1 MARQYLSILIAE
13 KPLLPALAL
22 AAMIVAFISLV
33 RVGGFLQLAELTA
46 HDLLLTAA
54 ARPQDDTSPLVLVG
68 ITEEEIQSLGRWPL
82 TDDMLAGAIEQLLS
96 MEPRVIGVDI
106 YRDQPVP
113 PGGEQLSKL
122 LAASSRVIFIHKVG
136 GGGAIPIEPPAVL
149 QGTDRTGFS
158 DMVIDPD
165 GTVRRG
171 LLFLDDGQQV
181 YFSLPLA
188 VAVRYLAYDGIFPQA
203 GDPDPTHI
211 RLGKT
216 TIPPFES
223 SDGAYIDA
231 DAGGYQ
237 FLLNFA
243 GGSAAFRQFSLTEV
257 MDSAEAAAAI
267 RNGIVM
273 LGVTADSVKDAFVT
287 PFSHALGGQPAMS
300 GIALHAH
307 ITDQLLRMARAGE
320 PPLRSLA
327 DRWEYGLIALW
338 GLLGALVAVYIK
350 QLWRFLAVI
359 LAGLAV
365 IAVLP
370 YGALLNQLWLPLVP
384 SLLAWLFSAGLVM
397 VLMRGSERSQR
408 KLLMELFSRNVSA
421 DVAAEIWEQRNQ
433 FMEGGRL
440 AAREVTAT
448 VLFSD
453 LENFTPVS
461 ERLGPA
467 RLMEW
472 LNHYMETM
480 AGLVMRHGGIVDDYY
495 GDAIMAD
502 FGVPLARDSE
512 AEIDQDARN
521 AVDCALAMRHI
532 IARLNR
538 ENQAK
543 DLPPVRMRV
552 GICTGPMIA
561 GFLGNSQ
568 RMKYT
573 TIGDTVNTAARL
585 ESYGKEMPQMN
596 AAEGDC
602 RILVSATTAAR
613 LGTGYRLE
621 VVGDLELKGK
631 AAPVSVLKVLGRLSK
646 QGTGNTGAGL

>member
-1 MARQYLSILIAE
+1 VAKLYLSKLMAE
-13 KPLLPALAL
+13 KPLLPALLFAVL
-22 AAMIVAFISLV
+22 VVTVISLV
-33 RVGGFLQLAELTA
+33 RAGGYLQLAELTA

-54 ARPQDDTSPLVLVG
+54 ARPQDEAPPLVLVG
-68 ITEEEIQSLGRWPL
+68 ITEEEIQSLGTWPL
-82 TDDMLAGAIEQLLS
+82 TDTMLAGAIEHLLS
-96 MEPRVIGVDI
+96 LGPRVIGVDI

-113 PGGEQLSKL
+113 PGGEELQEL
-122 LAASSRVIFIHKVG
+122 LAASDKVIFIHKVG

-149 QGTDRTGFS
+149 SGTDRTGFS

-188 VAVRYLAYDGIFPQA
+188 LAVKYLAYDNIFPQA
-203 GDPDPTHI
+203 GEPDSTHI
-211 RLGKT
+211 RLGDT

-223 SDGAYIDA
+223 NDGAYVGA

-243 GGSAAFRQFSLTEV
+243 GGSAPFRQFSLIES
-257 MDSAEAAAAI
+257 MDSPAAAEAI
-267 RNGIVM
+267 RNSIVI

-287 PFSHALGGQPAMS
+287 PFSQAGSGEHAMS
-300 GIALHAH
+300 GIELHAH

-320 PPLRSLA
+320 QPLRVLA
-327 DRWEYGLIALW
+327 DRWEYGLLLLW
-338 GLLGALVAVYIK
+338 GLLGALAALYIR
-350 QLWRFLAVI
+350 QLWLFLAV
-359 LAGLAV
+359 LLGGLVV
-365 IAVLP
+365 IVSLP
-370 YGALLNQLWLPLVP
+370 YVTLLNQLWLPLVP
-384 SLLAWLFSAGLVM
+384 PLLAWVLSAGLVM

-421 DVAAEIWEQRNQ
+421 DVAAEIWEQRHQ
-433 FMEGGRL
+433 FLEGGRL

-461 ERLGPA
+461 EKLGPA

-480 AGLVMRHGGIVDDYY
+480 AGLVMRYGGIVDDYY

-502 FGVPLARDSE
+502 FGVPLVRDSE
-512 AEIDQDARN
+512 AEIAQDARS
-521 AVDCALAMRHI
+521 AVDCALAMRGVV
-532 IARLNR
+532 AQLNR
-538 ENQAK
+538 ENRAQ

-552 GICTGPMIA
+552 GICTGPMVA

-585 ESYGKEMPQMN
+585 ESYGKELPQMTT
-596 AAEGDC
+596 AEAGC
-602 RILVSATTAAR
+602 RILVSAATVAR
-613 LGTGYRLE
+613 LGAGYRVE
-621 VVGDLELKGK
+621 AVGDLELKGK
-631 AAPVSVLKVLGRLSK
+631 ATPVGVFKVLDRLTEMES
-646 QGTGNTGAGL
+646 